1 MTIEFS
7 LTDKQ
12 RQLQEMIRSFAV
24 GVVRPLSLKWDRQH
38 FVDED
43 FMANFVQMAASMGAG
58 SGGGGGW
65 GVQGMTAGAGEAEEH
80 PEKKKKSG
88 AMVSTV
94 LSAEELALG
103 DGALLISL
111 PGPGLGGPPIRATG
125 TPEQKERFFSI
136 FKDMSKGLKWGAYGL
151 TEPGAGSDVA
161 GIRTTCRKD
170 GKHWVLNGRKCYI
183 TNGGRASWTVIFA
196 TVDPSLG
203 RAGHRAFVV
212 EKGTPGFS
220 VGKIEDKMGLRASE
234 TAELVLE
241 DCRVP
246 EENLLGGEEKYQT
259 KEGFMTAMK
268 TFDNTRPL
276 VAAMALGIG
285 RAAYEYAR
293 DFVKEN
299 YVLSRPIPRY
309 AAIAERLAR
318 VGRQLAA
325 ARMMTWRAAW
335 LADQEIANAKEAS
348 MSKAMAGQAAIRACI
363 EAIEI
368 CGAHGSIQEE
378 HQLLEKWFRD
388 IKVYDIFEG
397 TGQIQ
402 RIVISK
408 RMIAGLK
415 AF

>member
-1 MTIEFS
+1 MVA
-7 LTDKQ
+7 
-12 RQLQEMIRSFAV
+12 MIRQFSRT
-24 GVVRPLSLKWDRQH
+24 VVRPEALKWDREHGVPEEFLRRVVTMSQAMGGS
-38 FVDED
+38 FP
-43 FMANFVQMAASMGAG
+43 MAGRP
-58 SGGGGGW
+58 
-65 GVQGMTAGAGEAEEH
+65 AEET
-80 PEKKKKSG
+80 PAPAATAATAEDGAKRKKRPA
-88 AMVSTV
+88 AMNAV
-94 LSAEELALG
+94 LMAEEVAWG
-103 DGALLISL
+103 DPGLLLCL
-111 PGPGLGGPPIRATG
+111 PGPGLGGPPVRASG
-125 TPEQKERFFSI
+125 TPEQKKRFLSI
-136 FKDMSKGLKWGAYGL
+136 FEDMSEKLRWGAYAL

-161 GIRTTCRKD
+161 AIRTSCRKD
-170 GKHWVLNGRKCYI
+170 GKHWVINGRKCYI
-183 TNGGRASWTVIFA
+183 TNGARASWNVVFA
-196 TVDPSLG
+196 MVDDSLG

-220 VGKIEDKMGLRASE
+220 VGRIEDKMGLRASE

-246 EENLLGGEEKYQT
+246 EENLLGGEASYQT

-276 VAAMALGIG
+276 VAAMAIGIG
-285 RAAYEYAR
+285 RAAYDYAVS
-293 DFVKEN
+293 FVREH

-318 VGRQLAA
+318 VGRQIEA
-325 ARMMTWRAAW
+325 ARMATWHAAW
-335 LADQEIANAKEAS
+335 LADEAQPNAKEAS
-348 MSKAMAGQAAIRACI
+348 MCKALAGGAAIRACI

-368 CGAHGSIQEE
+368 CGAEGTIAED

-408 RMIAGLK
+408 RLLPGLK